1 MTGSLLDIW
10 GLSVQFFTYQGI
22 VRALENVDLSVSRGE
37 ILGLVGE
44 TGCGKSVLARSVLR
58 LIADPP
64 GKISSGKILF
74 KEEDILT
81 ASHQRL
87 RHIRGN
93 EISMIFQEPMSSL
106 NPVFRVGNQMMEV
119 VMLHQQVERTVAR
132 GICIDMLRQVKMPD
146 PEAVLSKYPHELSGG
161 MRQRAMIAMELSC
174 RPELLIA
181 DEPTTALDVTVQ
193 AQVLTILEDLTRQK
207 GVSVLFIS
215 HDLGVIAQICD
226 RVAVMYAGRI
236 VEVAP
241 VGMLFAAPAHPYTVG
256 LLQAIPRVDEEKKRL
271 AVIPGT
277 VPGLIEPPGGCRF
290 HPRCAEKVKSC
301 DRVVP
306 QSVEVAQGHHV
317 ACHLYDSIANQKPDN
332 LNSQKTGREQ

>member
-1 MTGSLLDIW
+1 MTETLLDIT
-10 GLSVQFFTYQGI
+10 GLSVRFFTYQGI
-22 VRALENVDLSVSRGE
+22 VKALEDVNLTVSKGE

-64 GKISSGKILF
+64 GKIAGGKILF
-74 KEEDILT
+74 KGENILGV
-81 ASHQRL
+81 SKRRL
-87 RHIRGN
+87 RSIRGN

-119 VMLHQQVERTVAR
+119 VMLHQRVGRAEAR
-132 GICIDMLRQVKMPD
+132 RICIEMLGQVKMPD
-146 PEAVLSKYPHELSGG
+146 PEAVLSKYPYELSGG

-193 AQVLTILEDLTRQK
+193 AQVLTILEELTRLR

-215 HDLGVIAQICD
+215 HDLGVIAQICE

-236 VEVAP
+236 VEIAP
-241 VGMLFAAPAHPYTVG
+241 VRKLFSNPRHPYTRG
-256 LLQAIPRVDEEKKRL
+256 LLRAVPQVDEEKEAL
-271 AVIPGT
+271 NVVPGV
-277 VPGLIEPPGGCRF
+277 VPGLIDPPGGCRF
-290 HPRCAEKVKSC
+290 HPRCAEVLESC
-301 DRVVP
+301 RRIVP
-306 QSVEVAQGHHV
+306 GPVEVEPDHHV
-317 ACHLYDSIANQKPDN
+317 ACHLFGSGK
-332 LNSQKTGREQ
+332 

>member
-1 MTGSLLDIW
+1 MTETLLDIT
-10 GLSVQFFTYQGI
+10 GLSVRFFTYQGI
-22 VRALENVDLSVSRGE
+22 VKALEDVNLTVSKGE

-64 GKISSGKILF
+64 GKIAGGKILF
-74 KEEDILT
+74 KGEDILGV
-81 ASHQRL
+81 SKRRL
-87 RHIRGN
+87 RSIRGN

-119 VMLHQQVERTVAR
+119 VMLHQRVGRAEAR
-132 GICIDMLRQVKMPD
+132 RICIDMLGQVKMPD
-146 PEAVLSKYPHELSGG
+146 PEAVLSKYPYELSGG

-193 AQVLTILEDLTRQK
+193 AQVLTILEELTRLR

-215 HDLGVIAQICD
+215 HDLGVIAQICE

-236 VEVAP
+236 VEIAP
-241 VGMLFAAPAHPYTVG
+241 VRKLFSNPRHPYTRG
-256 LLQAIPRVDEEKKRL
+256 LLRAVPQVDEEKEAL
-271 AVIPGT
+271 NVVPGV
-277 VPGLIEPPGGCRF
+277 VPGLIDPPGGCRF
-290 HPRCAEKVKSC
+290 HPRCAEVLESC
-301 DRVVP
+301 RRIVP
-306 QSVEVAQGHHV
+306 GPVEVEPDHHV
-317 ACHLYDSIANQKPDN
+317 ACHLFGSGK
-332 LNSQKTGREQ
+332 